1 MIFPENSRV
10 KGIFQR
16 KSGYTM
22 PETRLSMSG
31 YHGTAQSRFKSI
43 QREKFRLSSGDKEWL
58 GPGIYFFA
66 EYENAVW
73 WAKGEARRRIKPKAG
88 DPPFVIQV
96 NLWYNEN
103 EHLDLDLVP
112 DREQY
117 ELLVSQIESKLTRK
131 PCFDAFDPMTARKLR
146 RCLYCKLLFHSTPVK
161 ILSCTFFKE
170 YNEYDIP
177 INRKEHCVSGNDPI
191 EIVCGKVV

>member
-1 MIFPENSRV
+1 M
-10 KGIFQR
+10 
-16 KSGYTM
+16 
-22 PETRLSMSG
+22 SMSG

-43 QREKFRLSSGDKEWL
+43 QREMFRPSSGEKEWL

-73 WAKGEARRRIKPKAG
+73 WAKGEARKRIRPKAG

-96 NLWYNEN
+96 NLWYKDN
-103 EHLDLDLVP
+103 EHLDLDLAP

-117 ELLVSQIESKLTRK
+117 EFLVSQIESKLVKK
-131 PCFDAFDPMTARKLR
+131 PYFDGQHSAIARKLR
-146 RCLYCKLLFHSTPVK
+146 RCYYCKLLFRSTQVK
-161 ILSCTFFKE
+161 ILSCTFSKE

-177 INRKEHCVSGNDPI
+177 INRKEHCVSGNEPI